1 MVSWKTITK
10 KLLRTFVVEDLTV
23 EDIRA
28 KPMLVSIMSDHI
40 EELADIGQLKFTD
53 AEMAAIRKLLTTACI

>member
-40 EELADIGQLKFTD
+40 EELAGIGQLEFTN
-53 AEMAAIRKLLTTACI
+53 AEMAAIRKLLTAACI